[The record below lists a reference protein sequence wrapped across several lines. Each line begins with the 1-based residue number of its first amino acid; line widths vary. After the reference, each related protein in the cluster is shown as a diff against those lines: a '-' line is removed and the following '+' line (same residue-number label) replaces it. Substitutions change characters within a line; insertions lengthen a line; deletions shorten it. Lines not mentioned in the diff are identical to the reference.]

1 VRLIAFDW
9 TDLIRF
15 AALVLRLTPQQFWS
29 LTLREL
35 LSWSRA
41 LQQREEAASD
51 PDLRQLMQEFP
62 DR

>member
-9 TDLIRF
+9 ADLMRF
-15 AALVLRLTPQQFWS
+15 AALILRLKPQQFWS

-41 LQQREEAASD
+41 LQQRDAATSD
-51 PDLRQLMQEFP
+51 TDLRQLMQEFP